1 MSEMQSNRR
10 RQAQQELG
18 LVDEKEQAQDARAMQ
33 AEQERIRRKE
43 ERRMDI
49 ELSTSYQMTQ
59 TIARWMDK
67 YFLDPLIGL
76 IPGLG
81 DALSSLLVFPFIYVA
96 AVKVRSLPL
105 TLAVIFNVLRDM
117 VIGLIP
123 FWVGNILDFF
133 NRAYLQNCR
142 LIVGFVEDDRE
153 IIREVNRKAFWMGV
167 GIVVCCFLIYWL
179 ISIAIAATAWIF
191 NFISSLFS

>member
-117 VIGLIP
+117 AIGLIP

-179 ISIAIAATAWIF
+179 ISIAIAATAWTF

>member
-1 MSEMQSNRR
+1 MNEMQSNRR

-76 IPGLG
+76 ISGLG

-117 VIGLIP
+117 AIGLIP

>member
-117 VIGLIP
+117 AIGLIP

-133 NRAYLQNCR
+133 NRAYLQNFR

-167 GIVVCCFLIYWL
+167 GIVVCCILIYWL
-179 ISIAIAATAWIF
+179 ISIAIAATAWTF
-191 NFISSLFS
+191 HFFSSLFS

>member
-1 MSEMQSNRR
+1 M
-10 RQAQQELG
+10 
-18 LVDEKEQAQDARAMQ
+18 
-33 AEQERIRRKE
+33 
-43 ERRMDI
+43 
-49 ELSTSYQMTQ
+49 
-59 TIARWMDK
+59 
-67 YFLDPLIGL
+67 

-117 VIGLIP
+117 AIGLIP

-167 GIVVCCFLIYWL
+167 GIVVCCILIYWL
-179 ISIAIAATAWIF
+179 ISIAIAATAWTF

>member
-117 VIGLIP
+117 AIGMIP

-167 GIVVCCFLIYWL
+167 GIVVCCILIYWL
-179 ISIAIAATAWIF
+179 ISIAIAATAWAF

>member
-10 RQAQQELG
+10 RQAPQELG

-117 VIGLIP
+117 AIGLIP

>member
-1 MSEMQSNRR
+1 MQSNRR

-81 DALSSLLVFPFIYVA
+81 DVLSSLLVFPFIYVA

-117 VIGLIP
+117 AIGLIP

>member
-1 MSEMQSNRR
+1 MQSNRR

-117 VIGLIP
+117 AIGMIP

>member
-1 MSEMQSNRR
+1 MQSNRR

-117 VIGLIP
+117 AIGLIP

-179 ISIAIAATAWIF
+179 ISIAIAATAWTF

>member
-1 MSEMQSNRR
+1 MQSNRR

-81 DALSSLLVFPFIYVA
+81 DVLSSLLVFPFIYVA

-179 ISIAIAATAWIF
+179 ISIAIAATAWAF

>member
-117 VIGLIP
+117 AIGLIP

-167 GIVVCCFLIYWL
+167 GIVVCCILIYWL
-179 ISIAIAATAWIF
+179 ISIAIAATAWAF

>member
-33 AEQERIRRKE
+33 AGQERIRRKE

-117 VIGLIP
+117 AIGLIP

-179 ISIAIAATAWIF
+179 ISIAIAATAWTF

>member
-1 MSEMQSNRR
+1 MQSNRR

-81 DALSSLLVFPFIYVA
+81 DVLSSLLVFPFIYVA

-117 VIGLIP
+117 AIGLIP

-179 ISIAIAATAWIF
+179 ISIAIAATAWAF

>member
-1 MSEMQSNRR
+1 MQSNRR

-67 YFLDPLIGL
+67 YFLDTLIGL

-117 VIGLIP
+117 AIGLIP

-153 IIREVNRKAFWMGV
+153 IIREVKRKAFWMGV
-167 GIVVCCFLIYWL
+167 GIVVCCILIYWL

>member
-1 MSEMQSNRR
+1 MQSNRR

-117 VIGLIP
+117 AIGLIP

-167 GIVVCCFLIYWL
+167 GIVVCCVLIYWL
-179 ISIAIAATAWIF
+179 ISIAIAATAWAF

>member
-1 MSEMQSNRR
+1 M
-10 RQAQQELG
+10 
-18 LVDEKEQAQDARAMQ
+18 
-33 AEQERIRRKE
+33 
-43 ERRMDI
+43 
-49 ELSTSYQMTQ
+49 
-59 TIARWMDK
+59 
-67 YFLDPLIGL
+67 
-76 IPGLG
+76 G
-81 DALSSLLVFPFIYVA
+81 DALSSLLVVPFIYVA

-117 VIGLIP
+117 AIGLIP

-179 ISIAIAATAWIF
+179 ISIAIAATAWTF

>member
-1 MSEMQSNRR
+1 MNEMQSNRR

-117 VIGLIP
+117 AIGLIP

>member
-1 MSEMQSNRR
+1 MQSNRR

-117 VIGLIP
+117 AIGLIP

>member
-49 ELSTSYQMTQ
+49 ELSTSYQMTE

-117 VIGLIP
+117 AIGLIP

>member
-1 MSEMQSNRR
+1 MQSNRR

-117 VIGLIP
+117 AIGLIP

-179 ISIAIAATAWIF
+179 ISIVIAATAWTF
-191 NFISSLFS
+191 NFINSLFS

>member
-1 MSEMQSNRR
+1 MQSNRR

-49 ELSTSYQMTQ
+49 ELSTSYQMTL

-117 VIGLIP
+117 AIGLIP

>member
-117 VIGLIP
+117 AIGLIP

>member
-117 VIGLIP
+117 AIGLIP

-167 GIVVCCFLIYWL
+167 GIVVCCVLIYWL
-179 ISIAIAATAWIF
+179 ISIAIAATAWAF

>member
-33 AEQERIRRKE
+33 AEQERIRCKE

-81 DALSSLLVFPFIYVA
+81 DVLSSLLVFPFIYVA

-117 VIGLIP
+117 AIGLIP

-167 GIVVCCFLIYWL
+167 GILVCCFLIYWL
-179 ISIAIAATAWIF
+179 ISIAIAATAWII
-191 NFISSLFS
+191 NFFSSLFS

>member
-81 DALSSLLVFPFIYVA
+81 DVLSSLLVFPFIYVA

-117 VIGLIP
+117 AIGLIP

>member
-1 MSEMQSNRR
+1 MNEMQSNRR

-117 VIGLIP
+117 AIGMIP